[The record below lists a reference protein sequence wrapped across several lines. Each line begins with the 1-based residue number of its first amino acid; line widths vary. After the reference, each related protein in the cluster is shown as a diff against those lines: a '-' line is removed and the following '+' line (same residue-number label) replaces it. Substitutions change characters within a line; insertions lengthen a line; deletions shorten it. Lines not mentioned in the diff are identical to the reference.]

1 MIHEA
6 ISFMKCPHCQVAIHK
21 SLSSTQIVDEPVV
34 KMSRPPHTVLAPRR
48 IWQAAHQRCPECHG
62 SIVFLIETIVQDV
75 GVQGSSEEIAVY
87 PRPRARHVPAEVPDP
102 YRRDFTES
110 SLVLA
115 DSEKASA
122 ALSRRCLQT
131 LLRDMA
137 GVKHAD
143 LSNEIDEFIRGGKA
157 PSDVEEGLHAVRN
170 IGNFAA
176 HPIKSKSTGTIL
188 DVKPGEAERNL
199 DVLERLFDYFF
210 VGPAITAR
218 RKAELNKKLAEAG
231 KPLIP

>member
-1 MIHEA
+1 
-6 ISFMKCPHCQVAIHK
+6 MKCPHCQVAIHK
-21 SLSSTQIVDEPVV
+21 SLTATGIANEPLVR
-34 KMSRPPHTVLAPRR
+34 MTNAPHTIIAPPR
-48 IWQAAHQRCPECHG
+48 IWQAAHQRCPECYG
-62 SIVFLIETIVQDV
+62 SIIFLIETVV
-75 GVQGSSEEIAVY
+75 GQENVHGSNKEIPVY
-87 PRPRARHVPAEVPDP
+87 PRPRARHVPADVIDP
-102 YRRDFTES
+102 YRQEFIES

-131 LLRDMA
+131 LLRDKA
-137 GVKHAD
+137 GVKPSD
-143 LSNEIDEFIRGGKA
+143 LSNEIDEFIGSGKV
-157 PSDVEEGLHAVRN
+157 PSDVEQSLHAVRN

-188 DVKPGEAERNL
+188 EVEPGEAEWNL

-218 RKAELNKKLAEAG
+218 RKAELNKKLVDAG
-231 KPLIP
+231 KPPLP

>member
-1 MIHEA
+1 
-6 ISFMKCPHCQVAIHK
+6 MKCPHCQVAIHK
-21 SLSSTQIVDEPVV
+21 GLKSTAIADEPSVRV
-34 KMSRPPHTVLAPRR
+34 PNPPHTVLAPH
-48 IWQAAHQRCPECHG
+48 IVWTAAHQRCPECHG
-62 SIVFLIETIVQDV
+62 GIIFLIKNVVQEV
-75 GVQGSSEEIAVY
+75 GVQGRSEEIAVY

-102 YRRDFTES
+102 YRQEFLES
-110 SLVLA
+110 SLVLG

-131 LLRDMA
+131 LLRDKA
-137 GVKHAD
+137 AVTPSD
-143 LSNEIDEFIRGGKA
+143 LSSEIDEFISTGRA

-188 DVKPGEAERNL
+188 DVESGEAEWNL